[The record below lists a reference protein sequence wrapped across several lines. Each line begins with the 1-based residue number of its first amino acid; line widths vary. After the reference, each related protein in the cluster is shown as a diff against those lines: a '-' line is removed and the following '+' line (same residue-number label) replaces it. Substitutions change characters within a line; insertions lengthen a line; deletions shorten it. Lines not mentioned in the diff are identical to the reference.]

1 MADFHRI
8 VSQRPSLCH
17 NASAA
22 ISHHHPTTNVDF
34 FGCEFRV
41 DFTSAI
47 SRDCDLHHLKDIY
60 ADSIELR
67 TIDEV
72 AQGVALLCWFFNS
85 FNHNRTTRHFSEIF
99 FSFALIIGTLLSAA
113 IVSRRHMC
121 RSVYL
126 CTKQCIHDT
135 RAADKCVFRIFNFVS
150 LLLESLRSN
159 GNADDSPQ

>member
-1 MADFHRI
+1 MPQLPSATIIQRQMSTSSA
-8 VSQRPSLCH
+8 VSST
-17 NASAA
+17 S
-22 ISHHHPTTNVDF
+22 ISHRRSV
-34 FGCEFRV
+34 
-41 DFTSAI
+41 AI
-47 SRDCDLHHLKDIY
+47 AIYIIWKIFMPIQLNCARLTQSRK
-60 ADSIELR
+60 ALR
-67 TIDEV
+67 
-72 AQGVALLCWFFNS
+72 WFFNS

-135 RAADKCVFRIFNFVS
+135 RAAGKCVFRIFNFVS